1 MGDERETVTADSAP
15 AAVGPYSHA
24 VAAAGLLFCSGQ
36 IPLDPTSGELA
47 GQTPAEQT
55 RRCLE
60 NLQAVCDAA
69 GTTLRQA
76 VRLTIYT
83 TRLDEFVSIN
93 DAYGAYFDERPP
105 ARAAIGVA
113 ALPKGAYVE
122 IDAVVAL

>member
-1 MGDERETVTADSAP
+1 MGDERKTVTADSAP

-69 GTTLRQA
+69 GTTLGQA
-76 VRLTIYT
+76 VRLAIYT
-83 TRLDEFVSIN
+83 TRLDEFASIN